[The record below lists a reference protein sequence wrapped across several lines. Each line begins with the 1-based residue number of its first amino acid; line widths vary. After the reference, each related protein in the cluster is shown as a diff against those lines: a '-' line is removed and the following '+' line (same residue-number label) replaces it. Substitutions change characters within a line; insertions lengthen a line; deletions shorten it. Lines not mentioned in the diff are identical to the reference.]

1 MSEENNN
8 QSTIM
13 VGISLVILVLAVR
26 LLYLVDR
33 SLRDGEGMGLSG
45 EGAIE
50 TIPILVLLGLLIWM
64 VAKSRTNLQL
74 GTGGSDTQVIG
85 IMLGMFLLGLYIGP
99 GLTLSLESEL
109 IGMAFIVVPIILI
122 GAILLPSD
130 NDSLVTKHE
139 DCLLYTSPSPRD
151 AHESRMPSSA

>member
-74 GTGGSDTQVIG
+74 GTGDSDTQVIG

-109 IGMAFIVVPIILI
+109 IGMAFIVVPIVLI

-139 DCLLYTSPSPRD
+139 
-151 AHESRMPSSA
+151 EE

>member
-1 MSEENNN
+1 MSEENSN
-8 QSTIM
+8 QATIM

-74 GTGGSDTQVIG
+74 ETVGSDTQVIG

-99 GLTLSLESEL
+99 GLTISLESEL
-109 IGMAFIVVPIILI
+109 IGMAFLVVPIILI

-130 NDSLVTKHE
+130 SDSLATKQE
-139 DCLLYTSPSPRD
+139 
-151 AHESRMPSSA
+151 EE

>member
-1 MSEENNN
+1 MSEENSN
-8 QSTIM
+8 QATIM

-74 GTGGSDTQVIG
+74 ETVGSDTQVIG

-109 IGMAFIVVPIILI
+109 IGMAFLVVPIILI

-130 NDSLVTKHE
+130 SDSLATKQE
-139 DCLLYTSPSPRD
+139 
-151 AHESRMPSSA
+151 EE

>member
-74 GTGGSDTQVIG
+74 GMGGSDTQVIG

-109 IGMAFIVVPIILI
+109 IGMAFIVVPIVLI

-139 DCLLYTSPSPRD
+139 
-151 AHESRMPSSA
+151 EE

>member
-1 MSEENNN
+1 M
-8 QSTIM
+8 
-13 VGISLVILVLAVR
+13 VILVLAVR

-45 EGAIE
+45 EGALE

-74 GTGGSDTQVIG
+74 EMWGSDTQVIG

-109 IGMAFIVVPIILI
+109 IGMAFLVIPIILI

-139 DCLLYTSPSPRD
+139 
-151 AHESRMPSSA
+151 EE

>member
-1 MSEENNN
+1 MSEENNS
-8 QSTIM
+8 QDTIM
-13 VGISLVILVLAVR
+13 VGISLVILVLAAR

-33 SLRDGEGMGLSG
+33 SLRNGEGMGLSG

-50 TIPILVLLGLLIWM
+50 TIPILVLLALLIWM
-64 VAKSRTNLQL
+64 VSRSRTSLHL
-74 GTGGSDTQVIG
+74 DTGGSDTQVIG

-109 IGMAFIVVPIILI
+109 VGMAFLVIPILLI

-130 NDSLVTKHE
+130 NGSLVAKHE
-139 DCLLYTSPSPRD
+139 
-151 AHESRMPSSA
+151 EE

>member
-1 MSEENNN
+1 MSEENSN
-8 QSTIM
+8 QATIM

-64 VAKSRTNLQL
+64 VAKSRTNLKL
-74 GTGGSDTQVIG
+74 ETEGSDTQVIG

-109 IGMAFIVVPIILI
+109 IGMAFLVIPIILI

-139 DCLLYTSPSPRD
+139 
-151 AHESRMPSSA
+151 EE

>member
-8 QSTIM
+8 QATIM

-74 GTGGSDTQVIG
+74 ETVGSDTQVIG

-109 IGMAFIVVPIILI
+109 IGMAFLVIPIILI

-130 NDSLVTKHE
+130 SDSLVTKHE
-139 DCLLYTSPSPRD
+139 
-151 AHESRMPSSA
+151 EE